1 MQNLQHV
8 NIVQRYDSVEID
20 SESFGTILEYCD
32 GLDLATYLK
41 RQGPLSE
48 KESKQII
55 KQVLNGLK
63 FLNEQ
68 D

>member
-1 MQNLQHV
+1 MKHAIRENQVMQNLYHI

-41 RQGPLSE
+41 R
-48 KESKQII
+48 
-55 KQVLNGLK
+55 
-63 FLNEQ
+63 
-68 D
+68 